1 MWIVH
6 VVLFSRKCVTPN
18 LFLRI
23 KTICSLR
30 AEGWASSRYTE
41 HVKMG
46 QKYSVLTIFCGKLAS
61 GVMGLLFYLIYT
73 FAFAFGTN
81 QAAANIDVANS
92 YISPFACWGITIEG
106 RSRNI
111 DCGITGSEVMVCIY
125 GVILCAQFFALMSES
140 SLECLCMSRVIWKL
154 TSIFDKYM
162 LYVSHP
168 LALTILSP
176 PTSLRPGP
184 QCN

>member
-1 MWIVH
+1 MCCIILTANVM
-6 VVLFSRKCVTPN
+6 VLQTCFYTQ
-18 LFLRI
+18 RI

-30 AEGWASSRYTE
+30 AEGWATSRYTE

-81 QAAANIDVANS
+81 QAATNIDVRNS

-140 SLECLCMSRVIWKL
+140 SLECLCMSRVGRCFSLAHVL
-154 TSIFDKYM
+154 TD
-162 LYVSHP
+162 
-168 LALTILSP
+168 LSAHIH
-176 PTSLRPGP
+176 RPGP

>member
-1 MWIVH
+1 MLCPLIRMLDLN
-6 VVLFSRKCVTPN
+6 VLYYSHANVLLQTCFYTQ
-18 LFLRI
+18 RI

-81 QAAANIDVANS
+81 QAATNIDVRNS

-140 SLECLCMSRVIWKL
+140 SLECLCMSRVWKL
-154 TSIFDKYM
+154 TTSSIFDKYM
-162 LYVSHP
+162 L
-168 LALTILSP
+168 
-176 PTSLRPGP
+176 
-184 QCN
+184 

>member
-1 MWIVH
+1 M
-6 VVLFSRKCVTPN
+6 LLQTCFYTQ
-18 LFLRI
+18 RI

-61 GVMGLLFYLIYT
+61 GIMGLLFYLIYT

-81 QAAANIDVANS
+81 QAATNIDVRNS
-92 YISPFACWGITIEG
+92 YISPMACWGIAING

-140 SLECLCMSRVIWKL
+140 SLECLCMSRVYMEAY
-154 TSIFDKYM
+154 FDCRQVYVI
-162 LYVSHP
+162 YVSHP
-168 LALTILSP
+168 PMHTN
-176 PTSLRPGP
+176 RPY
-184 QCN
+184 CTYIT

>member
-1 MWIVH
+1 MKYLPGKKVICYFVDCMMRNVTLCPLH
-6 VVLFSRKCVTPN
+6 IERVILFSRQFYSKLLTCFYN
-18 LFLRI
+18 QRI

-30 AEGWASSRYTE
+30 AEGWATDRYSE
-41 HVKMG
+41 HVKTG
-46 QKYSVLTIFCGKLAS
+46 QKCSVLTIFCGKLAS

-81 QAAANIDVANS
+81 QAATNIDVRNS
-92 YISPFACWGITIEG
+92 YISPFACWGITIDG

-140 SLECLCMSRVIWKL
+140 YLELHVTCMEAY
-154 TSIFDKYM
+154 FDF
-162 LYVSHP
+162 
-168 LALTILSP
+168 
-176 PTSLRPGP
+176 
-184 QCN
+184 